1 MKLLY
6 LLAGAARFVLGLG
19 IVVVGAIFFL
29 SKSKNNG
36 KTVNQNGNMMS
47 DPRLTDARTR
57 FNDEIKAM
65 RNQDRE
71 QKRRFNRIDGA
82 WRLAS
87 VGSGLLAGGLAME
100 VTQSPIGP
108 IGLGILIAAIVGW
121 IGAIINN
128 YVTSKAKEI
137 AYVPVPARPQIGAPI
152 VASSDIPEGRT
163 QLVQQ
168 VLRDAA
174 TALQKLDNVVPK
186 LRHPESIAS
195 VGQIVTVGNRVMNQ
209 VALAPEK
216 FNIAQRVFTYYCPE
230 SVAVAEALAKLEND
244 KALDIARIQ
253 STQSILQKLSILFER
268 TELELKADDNKALD
282 IDLKLLDQ
290 SLQADLSLV
299 KT

>member
-87 VGSGLLAGGLAME
+87 VGSGLLAGGLALE

-128 YVTSKAKEI
+128 YVTSKAKETP
-137 AYVPVPARPQIGAPI
+137 YVPVPARPQIGAPI

-174 TALQKLDNVVPK
+174 AALQKLDNVVPK
-186 LRHPESIAS
+186 LRHPESISS

-209 VALAPEK
+209 VALNPEK

-230 SVAVAEALAKLEND
+230 SVAVAEALAKLENEQ
-244 KALDIARIQ
+244 ALDIARIQ
-253 STQSILQKLSILFER
+253 STQNILQKLSILFER

-299 KT
+299 KS